1 MNENNLFKN
10 RYRTESARLKNWD
23 YATTGYYFITICT
36 KDRMCVF
43 GDIQDG
49 KSILSEKGQ
58 IARSSLME
66 TPQYFD
72 NASLDEFIIMPNHV
86 HLILVIDRNSIP
98 CRDAITPH
106 CRDAITPHCRDA
118 INRVSTRDGIT
129 GGHVGGITGLN
140 NPMISDDSVSKIIR
154 WYKGRTS
161 FFIRKIPDSDK
172 FAWQSRFY
180 DRIIRNELELDNI
193 RQYIVNNPL
202 QWEFDENNPNFEG
215 AR

>member
-1 MNENNLFKN
+1 
-10 RYRTESARLKNWD
+10 
-23 YATTGYYFITICT
+23 
-36 KDRMCVF
+36 
-43 GDIQDG
+43 
-49 KSILSEKGQ
+49 
-58 IARSSLME
+58 
-66 TPQYFD
+66 
-72 NASLDEFIIMPNHV
+72 
-86 HLILVIDRNSIP
+86 
-98 CRDAITPH
+98 
-106 CRDAITPHCRDA
+106 
-118 INRVSTRDGIT
+118 
-129 GGHVGGITGLN
+129 
-140 NPMISDDSVSKIIR
+140 MISDDSVSKIIR